1 VYVYADPVAKKSQAI
16 PAPLRDMLTGYENGE
31 DMVQVQLGSWQNL
44 QHLCSPLRTQVF
56 VHEQKVP
63 AEMEWDEADEVSTH
77 AVAYDEAGQV
87 IATGRLLPDGHIGR
101 MAVRKSARGQGI
113 GSEVLAALLQEAK
126 HRQFHVLVLHAQTHA
141 VDFYTKHG
149 FQIEGDEFLEAGI
162 PHRRMTLKL

>member
-1 VYVYADPVAKKSQAI
+1 MKLNIITGDWDS
-16 PAPLRDMLTGYENGE
+16 LRDHA
-31 DMVQVQLGSWQNL
+31 QS
-44 QHLCSPLRTQVF
+44 LRVEVF
-56 VHEQKVP
+56 VVEQGVP
-63 AEMEWDEADEVSTH
+63 IELEWDEADEVSTH